1 MLYPYHRFNKM
12 IDCHTRFFNI
22 CFLNESQ
29 NKYFVGMPEELDVEE
44 LSETR
49 RSAAEYMDE
58 EDDFLSTAGD
68 SRRRPSDPGAVHSRS
83 SGTIGAQDLA
93 TLKLRFPRLKEF
105 SDEFLRARTME
116 ELLKIESTS
125 MKLKDAER
133 RGDVEDKLSTNKQN
147 LEANAIWVERGRD
160 NRWSTLHSARF
171 LAGAACSTKKLWL
184 GARAAMDIN
193 GHDPVANYDL
203 ASVGM
208 GGFVTSKGWVEL
220 ANPASTKMAL
230 RLFNINNVGARVPG
244 NSTAKTGGDHLED
257 IAEIGEFKLALRT
270 LRTAAHFVCP
280 WNFSFLAME
289 NFMLQNDYCMGDLAG
304 TESPATTLTQ
314 FVDYLLHENANR
326 WRDADPFIS
335 TAEMKTC
342 WTAFSSARPRV
353 LLKKK
358 DQHGNHSHPSSTKK
372 TSGHQKQ
379 VHQFSKL
386 HHNHPRLNMPFTDA
400 CRAWNVGKCVKSAS
414 NCTTLK
420 GTPLKHSCNWSDLNN
435 PNATVCGQNH
445 QAYVSH

>member
-1 MLYPYHRFNKM
+1 
-12 IDCHTRFFNI
+12 
-22 CFLNESQ
+22 LNESQ

-184 GARAAMDIN
+184 GARAAMGLQFVGIPQN
-193 GHDPVANYDL
+193 FTSRHVV
-203 ASVGM
+203 SVERSG
-208 GGFVTSKGWVEL
+208 
-220 ANPASTKMAL
+220 
-230 RLFNINNVGARVPG
+230 
-244 NSTAKTGGDHLED
+244 
-257 IAEIGEFKLALRT
+257 
-270 LRTAAHFVCP
+270 
-280 WNFSFLAME
+280 
-289 NFMLQNDYCMGDLAG
+289 DYC
-304 TESPATTLTQ
+304 E
-314 FVDYLLHENANR
+314 
-326 WRDADPFIS
+326 IS
-335 TAEMKTC
+335 
-342 WTAFSSARPRV
+342 SSAI
-353 LLKKK
+353 
-358 DQHGNHSHPSSTKK
+358 
-372 TSGHQKQ
+372 
-379 VHQFSKL
+379 L
-386 HHNHPRLNMPFTDA
+386 HHLPNLYCQVNQLEKNFLSINHVIIKN
-400 CRAWNVGKCVKSAS
+400 
-414 NCTTLK
+414 
-420 GTPLKHSCNWSDLNN
+420 
-435 PNATVCGQNH
+435 
-445 QAYVSH
+445 